1 MIRFLIL
8 PLILMVSVLAF
19 VAVATPTQ
27 AQTRT
32 QTQTQ
37 TQGQDDLPPQTRTPI
52 TTERANH
59 YYAQCMAADDQR
71 MSDEAQAELCS
82 CTSVKMMSR
91 FSMEELDIIGKPT
104 KLGREL
110 MHKMQAQVYGPCMQT
125 AAQDLLFNECM
136 RDKKIMDF
144 DLRDM
149 PKLCRCMSKRSA
161 AYLETNGEAMMRNIL
176 THNPDLRD
184 PLPAIMSS
192 PSFRQQASNNLFS
205 CLREGT
211 SE

>member
-1 MIRFLIL
+1 MIRFLIM
-8 PLILMVSVLAF
+8 IVSVLAF
-19 VAVATPTQ
+19 VAVATPAQAQSRTQSQTQ
-27 AQTRT
+27 AKEQAKE
-32 QTQTQ
+32 QEE
-37 TQGQDDLPPQTRTPI
+37 LPPQTRTPI
-52 TTERANH
+52 TTDRANH

-71 MSDEAQAELCS
+71 MSDDAQAELCS

-104 KLGREL
+104 KLGKEL
-110 MHKMQAQVYGPCMQT
+110 MYRMQTQVYGPCMQT

-161 AYLETNGEAMMRNIL
+161 AYLETDGEAMMRSIL
-176 THNPDLRD
+176 ANNPDLRD

-205 CLREGT
+205 CLREGN
-211 SE
+211 SK

>member
-8 PLILMVSVLAF
+8 IVSVLAF
-19 VAVATPTQ
+19 VTVTTPAR
-27 AQTRT
+27 AQT
-32 QTQTQ
+32 QEE
-37 TQGQDDLPPQTRTPI
+37 LPPQTRTPI
-52 TTERANH
+52 TTERANN

-82 CTSVKMMSR
+82 CTSVKLMSR
-91 FSMEELDIIGKPT
+91 FSMEELDLIGKPT
-104 KLGREL
+104 KLGKEL
-110 MHKMQAQVYGPCMQT
+110 MHKMQSQVYGPCMQT

-161 AYLETNGEAMMRNIL
+161 AYLETDGEAMMRNIL
-176 THNPDLRD
+176 AHNPDLRD